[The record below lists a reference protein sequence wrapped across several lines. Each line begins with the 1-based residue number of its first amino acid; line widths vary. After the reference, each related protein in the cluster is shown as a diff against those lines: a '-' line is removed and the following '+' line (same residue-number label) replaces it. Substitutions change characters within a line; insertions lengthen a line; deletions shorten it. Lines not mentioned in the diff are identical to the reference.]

1 MNILLFPNPILREKS
16 KTVKVFDK
24 KLAGFTGLLTELMY
38 INRGC
43 VGVAAPQTG
52 ALTRVVVADASRHK
66 NAGNTHGLLVLI
78 NPEITEKSGSCTN
91 REGCLSVPDFT
102 GNVERPE
109 AVKIKYQDIT
119 GKSNIF
125 EASGFEA
132 IVLQHE
138 MDHLDGV
145 LFIDRIRNS
154 KRDLFRRQSY

>member
-1 MNILLFPNPILREKS
+1 MNILLFPNPVLREKS
-16 KTVKVFDK
+16 KSVKAFDK
-24 KLAGFTGLLTELMY
+24 KLAVFTQRLTELMY

-52 ALTRVVVADASRHK
+52 ALARIVVADASRHK
-66 NAGNTHGLLVLI
+66 NAGDTHGLVVLI

-109 AVKIKYQDIT
+109 VVKIKYQDIT
-119 GKSNIF
+119 GRLRVF

-154 KRDLFRRQSY
+154 KRDMFKRKS